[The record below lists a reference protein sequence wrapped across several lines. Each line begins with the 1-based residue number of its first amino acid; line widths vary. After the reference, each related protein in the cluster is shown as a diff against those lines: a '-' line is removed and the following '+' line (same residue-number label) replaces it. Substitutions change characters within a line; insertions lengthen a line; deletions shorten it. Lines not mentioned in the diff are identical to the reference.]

1 MIVNGVLFDYVG
13 GEPSVQIPYGV
24 TTIDRNVFLG
34 TQVKTVVL
42 PNSVETVKENAFLG
56 SDTIEKFVFVDKDI
70 QTLMNMPRYP
80 WGIPRTEMMTYD
92 GQCTI
97 IDTTVEDNQPAQTN
111 DDDDTPITVVCNCGT
126 GWGGSSTPSGGS
138 DSGGSSGGGSSGS
151 VTPDPVTPDPAP
163 VTPVTPVIT
172 KGPVLAN
179 LSDLEPTGKTGLTIW
194 TKWYTPVNSE
204 AGLYHLAPD
213 GSNVKCTSYTFWNTS
228 ESYRHKTN
236 GKTYWKVQI
245 LPGRRMLT
253 ERGDGQ
259 SYIYP

>member
-1 MIVNGVLFDYVG
+1 M
-13 GEPSVQIPYGV
+13 
-24 TTIDRNVFLG
+24 
-34 TQVKTVVL
+34 L

-97 IDTTVEDNQPAQTN
+97 IDTTVEDSHPAQTN
-111 DDDDTPITVVCNCGT
+111 DDPTPITVVCNCGT

-138 DSGGSSGGGSSGS
+138 DSGGSSGGSSGGGSGGSSGGS
-151 VTPDPVTPDPAP
+151 ATPDPVTPDPVTPDPTT
-163 VTPVTPVIT
+163 VTPVST

-194 TKWYTPVNSE
+194 TKGYTPVNSE

-253 ERGDGQ
+253 EKGDGQ